1 MQRRFYRSCMD
12 IPIMTDEGQFITR
25 ILAVEGQF
33 IKKMGIRLIVRS
45 SSDET
50 AKILSGV
57 FCICIT
63 QTFRG

>member
-1 MQRRFYRSCMD
+1 
-12 IPIMTDEGQFITR
+12 MTDEGQFITR

-50 AKILSGV
+50 AKMLSGV